1 VDLISACGHTHARA
15 HSLSLSLSHTHTH
28 TFSIRNDKESLEIE
42 VNLLRS
48 EAERRPHVSLAVHE
62 EVKRDNER
70 LREEFE
76 LLKNESMNLIALLGT
91 LESPDPEA
99 IPGCSD

>member
-1 VDLISACGHTHARA
+1 
-15 HSLSLSLSHTHTH
+15 
-28 TFSIRNDKESLEIE
+28 LEIE

-62 EVKRDNER
+62 GVTRDNER
-70 LREEFE
+70 LTRDNEALKSEFE

>member
-1 VDLISACGHTHARA
+1 
-15 HSLSLSLSHTHTH
+15 
-28 TFSIRNDKESLEIE
+28 LEIE
-42 VNLLRS
+42 VSLLRS

-62 EVKRDNER
+62 GVTRDNER
-70 LREEFE
+70 LKSELEFLKNEVDFLRSEAERHVADYEGVERDNERLKSEFE

-91 LESPDPEA
+91 LESADPEA